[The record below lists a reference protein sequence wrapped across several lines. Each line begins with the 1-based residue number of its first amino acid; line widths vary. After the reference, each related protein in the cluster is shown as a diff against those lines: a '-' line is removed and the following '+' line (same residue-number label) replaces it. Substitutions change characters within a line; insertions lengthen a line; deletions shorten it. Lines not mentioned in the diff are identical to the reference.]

1 MKQTILATALL
12 LAGLPV
18 FAQAGSMGGYSKMKI
33 EQAGAIVGNF
43 NGAIEEMSGGVRI
56 VLLSGDEAKGDLPIA
71 ADKITFEWAEGGGQP
86 RLIVLTGNVRIKH
99 PEADITAGKAEW
111 NFETGELVFTGN
123 PVMNSPRAQ
132 NMQGE
137 KMALNMETGT
147 FSVIGG
153 VKIPEIDLG
162 SMGGGA
168 AGGGGGGLSEGD
180 IADWPGLVNALKQG
194 GGAAGHITGL
204 IDPQNRQML
213 MDNPTDLVVQNKGML
228 LKQLNA
234 LLARPDFYNA
244 AAWSGTPVDAETAAK
259 LGDAGLDDAG
269 RKAANKA
276 AFKTAFAPYAR

>member
-43 NGAIEEMSGGVRI
+43 SGAIEEMSGGVRI

-71 ADKITFEWAEGGGQP
+71 ADKITFEWAEGGSQP

-168 AGGGGGGLSEGD
+168 AGGGGGGLSDAEVS
-180 IADWPGLVNALKQG
+180 DWTGLVNALKQG

-213 MDNPTDLVVQNKGML
+213 KDNPTDLVVQNKGML

-244 AAWSGTPVDAETAAK
+244 AAWSGTPVDADTAAK
-259 LGDAGLDDAG
+259 LADANLDEAG

-276 AFKTAFAPYAR
+276 AFKAAFAAHVR